1 MQNSTFT
8 IVLESRIS
16 ARTAGGSAHRVPDLA
31 RRSSY
36 VRPSKQDR
44 EHRRTCYTRIRH
56 LQILGSKIVNK
67 NTSTLEAATSCDG
80 EQDDDVWDGLI
91 VLVCE
96 LPLQAA
102 E

>member
-1 MQNSTFT
+1 MENDDPTIRWSARSTGFDRT
-8 IVLESRIS
+8 AWSRITGICKI
-16 ARTAGGSAHRVPDLA
+16 RTGYLLLGSRTQKNLLHKDST
-31 RRSSY
+31 SS
-36 VRPSKQDR
+36 D
-44 EHRRTCYTRIRH
+44 
-56 LQILGSKIVNK
+56 LGSKIVNK